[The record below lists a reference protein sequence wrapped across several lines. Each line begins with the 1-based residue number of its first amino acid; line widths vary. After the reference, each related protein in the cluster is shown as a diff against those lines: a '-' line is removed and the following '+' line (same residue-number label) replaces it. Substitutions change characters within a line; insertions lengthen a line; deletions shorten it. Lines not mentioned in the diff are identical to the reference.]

1 LVKIILA
8 HTFLLFANLIYAINY
23 SFAKDV
29 MPTFIMPSGFIL
41 LRVLGAFFLFFLLH
55 KILIREKVEA
65 KDLLRLVACGFF
77 GVAVNQL
84 FFFEGLNLS
93 TPINASIIMTINPII
108 VIIISFFMLKESF
121 GIKKI
126 FGVLLGLVGAGILI
140 LNNGEID
147 LSNNLRTGNILVL
160 INASSYAFYLVIVK
174 PLMTR
179 YNPITILTYVF
190 GFGILFVLPFGYD
203 ELWNVKWNIMPKTI
217 FWQIIFVVFCTT
229 FLAYLFNAYALKN
242 LNPTTVSIYIYIQPV
257 LASVFAVF
265 WGIDKINNEKI
276 TSALIIF
283 IGVYLVSQ
291 QNRPKD
297 KLS

>member
-1 LVKIILA
+1 MVKIILA
-8 HTFLLFANLIYAINY
+8 HIFLLFANLIYAINY

-55 KILIREKVEA
+55 KIFIREKVEA

-140 LNNGEID
+140 LNNGDID

-203 ELWNVKWNIMPKTI
+203 ELWNVNWNIMPKTI

>member
-1 LVKIILA
+1 MVKIILA
-8 HTFLLFANLIYAINY
+8 HLFLLFANLIYAINY

-55 KILIREKVEA
+55 KIFIREKVEA

-179 YNPITILTYVF
+179 YNPITILTYIF
-190 GFGILFVLPFGYD
+190 GFGILFVLPFGYN
-203 ELWNVKWNIMPKTI
+203 ELWNVNWNIIPKTI

-291 QNRPKD
+291 QNRPKE